1 MRLRS
6 VMLYLRHAIRQ
17 RYITMLLC
25 LSSPMDV
32 VVVAGF
38 SCGFRV
44 GGRVLRSI
52 AGGLPRCRLLPP
64 AAGSERG
71 TRRPAASGAVWLEV
85 VGPPGVGDRGLVP
98 VAQLRLLGAG
108 GQRGSDLVPGAA
120 VEPGAGHQL
129 GEEAFGLA
137 GEAGDEG
144 DGGQV
149 VAGPGASALSERG
162 EGVAGQGVGVVTAAR
177 AGSGG
182 GHGCLLPVVTAGSR
196 GAVRTAMSHV
206 RGTLLSGQAWP
217 GPGRMRSMGWRR
229 AGRSLSGQPR
239 CRGCQPIIGPGPPPG
254 SGCFRPGAAGGRPPG
269 RHSV

>member
-1 MRLRS
+1 MSRWDRWLAERLTITLDGMRGTLGGS
-6 VMLYLRHAIRQ
+6 LSAAGLPIWLRHSEVAPDQVDKLSIS
-17 RYITMLLC
+17 MLLC

-32 VVVAGF
+32 VFVAGF

-162 EGVAGQGVGVVTAAR
+162 EGV
-177 AGSGG
+177 SSP
-182 GHGCLLPVVTAGSR
+182 LR
-196 GAVRTAMSHV
+196 G
-206 RGTLLSGQAWP
+206 P
-217 GPGRMRSMGWRR
+217 GPGVVMAVSCRWSRLGP
-229 AGRSLSGQPR
+229 GVPSGQ
-239 CRGCQPIIGPGPPPG
+239 G
-254 SGCFRPGAAGGRPPG
+254 
-269 RHSV
+269 